1 MLRLVQTRAPLQND
15 PTAEN
20 DAPAETRPHIAVDTD
35 ADTAVDADTDTAADI
50 DAFARVHAGHDTRA
64 LVTNLSTRVEM
75 IGTADRRAPITINFA
90 EPNNAWVCSPYTAYC
105 AYAIEELQRLMPAP
119 IAYPLSMLCRAAG
132 AALRRA
138 RIDQAGMINNWLLS
152 TNLYPAFYGAVLDQW
167 IAEARTR
174 CPDHAIWFR
183 SLNEAWT
190 PDWLDALRARGA
202 ILLPSRQV
210 YLFSNIHRLARSR
223 SNLKADFDLLARTT
237 LERCDDASITPA
249 DYPRCEQLY
258 AMLYL
263 QKYSRLNPAYRAGFI
278 EAWHRARLLRLT
290 GFRDRAGVLQAIV
303 GTFERDGVITAPLV
317 GYDTN
322 LPQRL
327 GLYRLL
333 MAAVLKYA
341 METGGRVNLSAG
353 AAQFKR
359 LRGGVPAIE
368 YSAVLADHLPRERQ
382 RALRALGWHTTRV
395 GVPIMTRFEL

>member
-1 MLRLVQTRAPLQND
+1 MVVQNCASAA
-15 PTAEN
+15 AES
-20 DAPAETRPHIAVDTD
+20 DV
-35 ADTAVDADTDTAADI
+35 
-50 DAFARVHAGHDTRA
+50 DAFARIHAGQDSRA
-64 LVTNLSTRVEM
+64 FVANLSTHVEM
-75 IGTADRRAPITINFA
+75 IGAADRRVPVTVNFA
-90 EPNNAWVCSPYTAYC
+90 EPDNAWVCSPNTAYC

-119 IAYPLSMLCRAAG
+119 IAYPLSMLCRGAD
-132 AALRRA
+132 AALRHA
-138 RIDQAGMINNWLLS
+138 RIDQAVTVNNWLLS
-152 TNLYPAFYGAVLDQW
+152 TNLYPAFYGGVLDRW
-167 IAEARTR
+167 IADASARW
-174 CPDHAIWFR
+174 PAHAIWFR

-190 PDWLDALRARGA
+190 PDWLDALRIRGA

-210 YLFSNIHRLARSR
+210 YLYSDIRRLARAR
-223 SNLKADFDLLARTT
+223 SDLKTDLKLLARTPFEVCENIGT
-237 LERCDDASITPA
+237 A
-249 DYPRCEQLY
+249 DYARCEQLY

-263 QKYSRLNPAYRAGFI
+263 QKYSRLNPAYRASFI

-290 GFRDRAGVLQAIV
+290 GFRGRDGVLQAIV

-317 GYDTN
+317 GYDTS

-341 METGGRVNLSAG
+341 METGRRVNLSAG
-353 AAQFKR
+353 AAEFKR

-382 RALRALGWHTTRV
+382 RALRALGWLTTRI

>member
-1 MLRLVQTRAPLQND
+1 MLTIIQNR
-15 PTAEN
+15 
-20 DAPAETRPHIAVDTD
+20 APAECRAPMTVESD
-35 ADTAVDADTDTAADI
+35 V
-50 DAFARVHAGHDTRA
+50 DAFARIHAGHDTRA
-64 LVTNLSTRVEM
+64 FVANLNTRVEM
-75 IGTADRRAPITINFA
+75 IGDADRRVPVTVNYA
-90 EPNNAWVCSPYTAYC
+90 EPDNAWVCSPYTAYC

-119 IAYPLSMLCRAAG
+119 MAYPLSMLCRGAG

-138 RIDQAGMINNWLLS
+138 RIDQAVTVNNWLLS
-152 TNLYPAFYGAVLDQW
+152 TNLYPAFYSSVLDRW
-167 IAEARTR
+167 IADARER
-174 CPDHAIWFR
+174 WPDHAIWFR

-190 PDWLDALRARGA
+190 PEWLDALKARGA

-210 YLFSNIHRLARSR
+210 YLYSDIRRLAQSR
-223 SNLKADFDLLARTT
+223 SNLKTDLDLLARST
-237 LERCDDASITPA
+237 LERCDDADIDTA
-249 DYPRCEQLY
+249 DYSRCEQLY

-278 EAWHRARLLRLT
+278 QAWHRARLLRLT
-290 GFRDRAGVLQAIV
+290 GFRNREGVLEAIV

-317 GYDTN
+317 GYDTS

-341 METGGRVNLSAG
+341 MQTGRRINLSAG
-353 AAQFKR
+353 AARFKR
-359 LRGGVPAIE
+359 LRGGVPTIE

-382 RALRALGWHTTRV
+382 RALRALRWLTTRI